1 MLIMT
6 AQPDP
11 SARFAWSVADLQA
24 DASWI
29 TTLQDADRADLL
41 KAVRAGATPGKPL
54 LAYRRADFAFG
65 SSLVALRQA
74 FAQAQHGRGISLI
87 RGLPREGV
95 SAEEFELM
103 TWAIGL
109 HFGVARPQDK
119 ASRYLNQV
127 RDVGVDYR
135 SPTGR
140 GYSSKAELDFH
151 IDGSD
156 LVALSCYNQ
165 APVGGDSMATSST
178 AVYHRMR
185 RERPDLM
192 EALMQPYPYSRQ
204 GEQPPGELP
213 YRMQPIYGVQGPY
226 VFCNWNRNR
235 LNNALKLPGAPVLTA
250 VQREAIE
257 YLDALVRSDEFMFT
271 MRLQPGELQLLNNHS
286 ALHSRTEFQ
295 DHPEPER
302 KRTLYRLW
310 LATPDGPQL
319 PEPWSVFFGAIEA
332 GSVRGGIHGDHYDEV
347 CRTFDRTQAAD
358 LGMRV

>member
-1 MLIMT
+1 MT

-11 SARFAWSVADLQA
+11 ASRFAWRVSDLQA
-24 DASWI
+24 DTSWI
-29 TTLQDADRADLL
+29 TDVSDTDRARLL
-41 KAVRAGATPGKPL
+41 AAVRAGAVPGKPL
-54 LAYRRADFAFG
+54 LAYRRSDFDFG
-65 SSLVALRQA
+65 SALTPLREA
-74 FAQAQHGRGISLI
+74 FAQAQHGRGIALI
-87 RGLPREGV
+87 RGLPRQNV
-95 SAEEFELM
+95 SDKEFELL

-119 ASRYLNQV
+119 ATRYLNQV

-156 LVALSCYNQ
+156 IVALSCYNQ

-178 AVYHRMR
+178 AVYHRLL

-192 EALMQPYPYSRQ
+192 AVLMQPYPYSRQ
-204 GEQPPGELP
+204 GEQLPGEMP
-213 YRMQPIYGVQGPY
+213 YRMQPIYGVEGPN

-235 LNNALKLPGAPVLTA
+235 LNNALKLPGAPVLSP
-250 VQREAIE
+250 VQREAVE
-257 YLDALVRSDEFMFT
+257 YLDALVRSPEFMFT

-310 LATPDGPQL
+310 LATPDAPRL
-319 PEPWSVFFGAIEA
+319 PPMWSVFFGQTEP
-332 GSVRGGIHGDHYDEV
+332 GTVRGGIQGDHYDET
-347 CRTFDRTQAAD
+347 CRAFDRTQAAD